1 MKIKF
6 LILLSIFSL
15 QLAISQNY
23 QTVEEVNEAC
33 ATLGFSGDEDAQIA
47 VDAILD
53 KMGLYRNFVIQE
65 CPDINNAVAKNIDMG
80 SGEKERYI
88 LYDSEFFKRIDVNA
102 GNDWAATSVLAHE
115 IGHHLNGHALNNKGS
130 SHKWELEAD
139 EFSGFV
145 LARMEA
151 TLEDAQSAIQTLK
164 YEKATR
170 THPAKADRLL
180 AIEKGYNRGLGKT
193 IVVKKIDDEIIKDI
207 TENNE
212 DGYIGGDG
220 ITAEQVF
227 SKYIDD
233 IGGEEKVRNIKTF
246 IKQKTV
252 SSSKTLTD
260 GKKRESTFQV
270 SKTFLTPNSFI
281 NESSRENN
289 NNRTL
294 WIDGINYEKND
305 IGLWK
310 KGNGQIFGQKLV
322 SYIPEYS
329 LLLSKKEVAF
339 LGIKTIEGI
348 SCFVI
353 EMPKKVSTGNTDRY
367 NRKSTLSYTKYFS
380 IDSGL
385 LAFQKIT
392 SITDWHWIKDTER
405 DSKSTLQTMISYV
418 DYRLVKGVLF
428 PFKTK
433 GKTIDSKNK
442 SHTIINKFTD
452 IQVNPIL
459 NKEDFK
465 VND

>member
-1 MKIKF
+1 MKSKL

-15 QLAISQNY
+15 QVLISQNY
-23 QTVEEVNEAC
+23 QTVEDISDAC
-33 ATLGFSGDEDAQIA
+33 SQLGFSGDEDAEIA

-130 SHKWELEAD
+130 NHKWELEAD

-170 THPAKADRLL
+170 THPAKVDRLL

-227 SKYIDD
+227 SKYIGA
-233 IGGEEKVRNIKTF
+233 IGGEEKVRNIKTL

-252 SSSKTLTD
+252 SASKTLTD

-281 NESSRENN
+281 NESSRED
-289 NNRTL
+289 NNRML

-305 IGLWK
+305 IGLWE
-310 KGNGQIFGQKLV
+310 KGNGQIFGRKLV

-329 LLLSKKEVAF
+329 LLLTKKKVAF

-348 SCFVI
+348 SCFAI
-353 EMPKKVSTGNTDRY
+353 EMPKEETIYNTDRY
-367 NRKSTLSYTKYFS
+367 NRKSTFSYTNYYS

-385 LAFQKIT
+385 LAFKKIA
-392 SITDWHWIKDTER
+392 SITDWNWIKDTER
-405 DSKSTLQTMISYV
+405 NSKSTFQTMISYL

-428 PFKTK
+428 PFKYK
-433 GKTIDSKNK
+433 AEYINSKNK
-442 SHTIINKFTD
+442 TSTSINKYTD

-465 VND
+465 VNE